1 MRGALLFTLTTGRSV
16 NRIILISAVALV
28 TLAVA
33 GVGALAWADGSS
45 DGQLPSGARVNGV
58 DLGGMTREAALR
70 RAHKLVAAPIQR
82 PAHVQL
88 GERRYTLTSQQAG
101 VAIDVESAIAKAY
114 AAGREGSFLSRGW
127 RKLTGAKIDTTFTAP
142 VTINHL
148 AVRAFVEDLGRRQAQ
163 KAVDAALDITLTKV
177 SVTASKPGRRLA
189 AKDAL
194 VARLERRLT
203 SATDER
209 TLRAK
214 TLPVSA
220 KVTEDK
226 IHDAQPLVLTVARDG
241 RMVRVFKRGK
251 LVKTYTVAVGSPKYQ
266 TPTGRFVVQTMQV
279 NPPWNVPNSEWA
291 GDLAGETIP
300 GGDPKNPLVAR
311 WIGFNGSVGFH
322 GTASAGSLGTAASH
336 GCVRMAPS
344 DVIDLYK
351 RVEIGTPVFV
361 A

>member
-1 MRGALLFTLTTGRSV
+1 V
-16 NRIILISAVALV
+16 NRITLISAVALV

-33 GVGALAWADGSS
+33 GVGALAWADSSS
-45 DGQLPSGARVNGV
+45 DGQLPVGAQINGV
-58 DLGGMTREAALR
+58 DLGGMTREAALQRAR
-70 RAHKLVAAPIQR
+70 RLVAGPIQR
-82 PAHVQL
+82 PVYVQL
-88 GERRYTLTSQQAG
+88 GDRRYTFTSQQAG
-101 VAIDVESAIAKAY
+101 VQIDLESAIAKAY
-114 AAGREGSFLSRGW
+114 RAGREGSFLSRGW
-127 RKLTGAKIDTTFTAP
+127 RKLTGAKIDTKFTAP
-142 VTINHL
+142 VTIEHL
-148 AVRAFVEDLGRRQAQ
+148 KVRKFVENLGREQAKQ
-163 KAVDAALDITLTKV
+163 AVDAALNITLTKV

-194 VARLERRLT
+194 VARIERRLT
-203 SATDER
+203 TANDAR

-214 TLPVSA
+214 TVPVSA

-226 IHDAQPLVLTVARDG
+226 IFDAQPIALTVSRDG
-241 RMVRVFKRGK
+241 RIVRYFKRGK
-251 LVKTYTVAVGSPKYQ
+251 LVKTYTVAVGSPTYP

-300 GGDPKNPLVAR
+300 GGDPGNPLVAR

-322 GTASAGSLGTAASH
+322 GTASTGSLGSAASH
-336 GCVRMAPS
+336 GCVRMAPA

-351 RVEIGTPVFV
+351 RVKIGTPVLV

>member
-1 MRGALLFTLTTGRSV
+1 M
-16 NRIILISAVALV
+16 NRITLISVVALV

-33 GVGALAWADGSS
+33 SVGALAWADGSS
-45 DGQLPSGARVNGV
+45 DGQLPSGAQVNGV
-58 DLGGMTREAALR
+58 DLGGMTREAALQRAR
-70 RAHKLVAAPIQR
+70 RLVAAPIQR
-82 PAHVQL
+82 PVHVQL
-88 GERRYTLTSQQAG
+88 GERRYTLTSQEAG
-101 VAIDVESAIAKAY
+101 VQIDIEGAIAKAY

-127 RKLTGAKIDTTFTAP
+127 RKLTGTKIDTKFIAP

-148 AVRAFVEDLGRRQAQ
+148 AVRSFVEDLGREQAQ
-163 KAVDAALDITLTKV
+163 QAVDAALDITLTKV

-203 SATDER
+203 TATNMR

-226 IHDAQPLVLTVARDG
+226 IFDAQPVALTVARDG
-241 RMVRVFKRGK
+241 RIVRYFKRGK
-251 LVKTYTVAVGSPKYQ
+251 LVKSYRVAVGSAEYP

-300 GGDPKNPLVAR
+300 GGDPQNPLVAR

-322 GTASAGSLGTAASH
+322 GTASTGSLGSAASH
-336 GCVRMAPS
+336 GCVRMAPA

-351 RVEIGTPVFV
+351 RVKIGTPVLV

>member
-1 MRGALLFTLTTGRSV
+1 V
-16 NRIILISAVALV
+16 NRITLISVVALV

-33 GVGALAWADGSS
+33 SVGALAWADGNS
-45 DGQLPSGARVNGV
+45 DGQLPSGAQVNGV
-58 DLGGMTREAALR
+58 DLGGMTREAALQ
-70 RAHKLVAAPIQR
+70 RARKLVAAPIQK
-82 PAHVQL
+82 PAYVQL
-88 GERRYTLTSQQAG
+88 GERRYTITSQQAG

-114 AAGREGSFLSRGW
+114 AAGRQGSFLSRGW
-127 RKLTGAKIDTTFTAP
+127 RKLTGSKIDTKFTVP

-148 AVRAFVEDLGRRQAQ
+148 AVRSFVEDMGRKQAQ
-163 KAVDAALDITLTKV
+163 QAVDAALDITLTKV
-177 SVTASKPGRRLA
+177 SVTKSKPGRRLA

-203 SATDER
+203 SATNER

-226 IHDAQPLVLTVARDG
+226 IFDAQPIALTVARDG
-241 RMVRVFKRGK
+241 RMVRYFKRGK
-251 LVKTYTVAVGSPKYQ
+251 LVKTYTVAVGSAQYP

-291 GDLAGETIP
+291 GDQAGKTIP
-300 GGDPKNPLVAR
+300 GGAPGNPLVAR

-322 GTASAGSLGTAASH
+322 GTASTGSLGSAASH
-336 GCVRMAPS
+336 GCVRMAPA

-351 RVEIGTPVFV
+351 RVKIGTPVLV

>member
-1 MRGALLFTLTTGRSV
+1 M
-16 NRIILISAVALV
+16 NRIVLISAVVLV

-33 GVGALAWADGSS
+33 SVGALAWADGSA
-45 DGQLPSGARVNGV
+45 DGKLPSGAAVAGV
-58 DLGGMTREAALR
+58 DLGGISREAALQ
-70 RAHKLVAAPIQR
+70 RARKLVAAPIMR
-82 PAHVQL
+82 PVYVQL
-88 GERRYTLTSQQAG
+88 GEHRYTITPEQAK
-101 VAIDVESAIAKAY
+101 VEVDLEDAIGRLY
-114 AAGREGSFLSRGW
+114 AAGREGSFVSRGW
-127 RKLTGAKIDTTFTAP
+127 RNLTGTKIDRTITVP
-142 VTINHL
+142 VTLEHR
-148 AVRAFVEDLGRRQAQ
+148 AVRAFVEDIGRKQAQ
-163 KAVDAALDITLTKV
+163 QAVDAALDITLTKV

-194 VARLERRLT
+194 VARIERRLT
-203 SATDER
+203 TSTDAR

-220 KVTEDK
+220 KVTEEK
-226 IHDAQPLVLTVARDG
+226 IFDAQPVALTVSRDG
-241 RMVRVFKRGK
+241 KKVRYFRRGK
-251 LVKTYTVAVGSPKYQ
+251 LVKTYTVAVGSPKYP
-266 TPTGRFVVQTMQV
+266 TPTGRFVVQTKQV
-279 NPPWNVPNSEWA
+279 DPPWNVPNSEWA

-300 GGDPKNPLVAR
+300 GGDPANPLVAR

-351 RVEIGTPVFV
+351 RVEIGTPVLV

>member
-1 MRGALLFTLTTGRSV
+1 M
-16 NRIILISAVALV
+16 NRIVIISTVALV

-33 GVGALAWADGSS
+33 SVGALAWADGSS
-45 DGQLPSGARVNGV
+45 DGRMPQGASINGV
-58 DLGGMTREAALR
+58 ELGGLTREAALQ
-70 RAHKLVAAPIQR
+70 RARKLVAAPIQR
-82 PAHVQL
+82 PAHVRL
-88 GERRYTLTSQQAG
+88 GARRYTITPAQAG
-101 VAIDVESAIAKAY
+101 VKIDVESAIARGY

-127 RKLTGAKIDTTFTAP
+127 RKLTGAKIDAKLTAP
-142 VTINHL
+142 VTIDHR
-148 AVRAFVEDLGRRQAQ
+148 AVRSFVEDLGRRQAKQ
-163 KAVDAALDITLTKV
+163 AVDAALNITLTKV

-194 VARLERRLT
+194 VARLKRRLT
-203 SATDER
+203 TATDQR

-214 TLPVSA
+214 TVPVSA

-226 IHDAQPLVLTVARDG
+226 IFDAQPVALTVSRDG
-241 RMVRVFKRGK
+241 RMVRYFRRGK
-251 LVKTYTVAVGSPKYQ
+251 LVKTYTVAVGSAKYP
-266 TPTGRFVVQTMQV
+266 TPTGRFVVQTKQV

-351 RVEIGTPVFV
+351 RVEIGTPVLV

>member
-1 MRGALLFTLTTGRSV
+1 M
-16 NRIILISAVALV
+16 NRIVLISAVALV

-33 GVGALAWADGSS
+33 SVGAMAWADGSS
-45 DGQLPSGARVNGV
+45 QEQLPSGATIGGV
-58 DLGGMTREAALR
+58 DLGGLTRGDALR
-70 RAHKLVAAPIQR
+70 RARTKVAAPIMR
-82 PAHVQL
+82 PVVIQL
-88 GERRYTLTSQQAG
+88 GERRYTITPDQAG
-101 VAIDVESAIAKAY
+101 VKIDLDSAIAKAY
-114 AAGREGSFLSRGW
+114 AAGREGSFVSRGW
-127 RKLTGAKIDTTFTAP
+127 RKLTGSKISTKVAVP
-142 VTINHL
+142 VTLNHS
-148 AVRAFVEDLGRRQAQ
+148 AVRAFVENIGRQQAQ
-163 KAVDAALDITLTKV
+163 VAVDAALNITLTKV
-177 SVTASKPGRRLA
+177 SVTAAKPGRRLA

-194 VARLERRLT
+194 VARIERRLT
-203 SATDER
+203 TDTDRR

-226 IHDAQPLVLTVARDG
+226 VYDAQPLALTVSREG
-241 RMVRVFKRGK
+241 KMVRVFRRGK
-251 LVKTYTVAVGSPKYQ
+251 LVKTYTVAVGSPTYP

-291 GDLAGETIP
+291 GSLAGETIP
-300 GGDPKNPLVAR
+300 GGDPRNPLVAR

-322 GTASAGSLGTAASH
+322 GTAESGSLGSAASH

-351 RVEIGTPVFV
+351 RVKIGTPVLV

>member
-1 MRGALLFTLTTGRSV
+1 M

-33 GVGALAWADGSS
+33 GVGALAWADGSA
-45 DGQLPSGARVNGV
+45 DGQLPAGAQLNGV
-58 DLGGMTREAALR
+58 DLGGLTRDAALQ
-70 RAHKLVAAPIQR
+70 RARTLVAAPIQR
-82 PAHVQL
+82 PAHVEL
-88 GERRYTLTSQQAG
+88 GGRRHTLTSKQAG
-101 VAIDVESAIAKAY
+101 VTIGVESAIAKAY

-127 RKLTGAKIDTTFTAP
+127 RKLTGAKIDTTFTVP
-142 VTINHL
+142 VTIDHR
-148 AVRAFVEDLGRRQAQ
+148 AVRSFVEDLGRKQAQ
-163 KAVDAALDITLTKV
+163 KAIDAALNITLTKV

-203 SATDER
+203 SATDQR

-226 IHDAQPLVLTVARDG
+226 IFDAQPVALTVSRDG
-241 RMVRVFKRGK
+241 RTVRYFKRGE
-251 LVKTYTVAVGSPKYQ
+251 LVKTYTVAVGSAKYP
-266 TPTGRFVVQTMQV
+266 TPTGRFVVQTKQV

-336 GCVRMAPS
+336 GCVRMSPS

-351 RVEIGTPVFV
+351 RVEIGTPVLV